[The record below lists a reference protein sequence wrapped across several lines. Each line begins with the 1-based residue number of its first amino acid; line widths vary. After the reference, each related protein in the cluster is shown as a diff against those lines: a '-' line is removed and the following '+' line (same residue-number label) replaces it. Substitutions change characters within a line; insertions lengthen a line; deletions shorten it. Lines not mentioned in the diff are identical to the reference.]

1 MAVEEQL
8 EQAKKA
14 VERQIKMALIQ
25 KSMTQAELA
34 AKSGIERTAL
44 NKIEK
49 GTRKVSSDELKA
61 IALALNT
68 SADMLLDLKDPELTW
83 ADLGMPYGGKIPEE
97 LKDTYADIA
106 RGYFKRHPEYLDKE

>member
-1 MAVEEQL
+1 MNDENKLA
-8 EQAKKA
+8 
-14 VERQIKMALIQ
+14 Q
-25 KSMTQAELA
+25 KIVNLREAQNMSQAELA
-34 AKSGIERTAL
+34 DKSRIERTAL

-68 SADMLLDLKDPELTW
+68 SADVLLGLKESELTW
-83 ADLGMPYGGKIPEE
+83 ADLGMPYRGQIPED

-106 RGYFKRHPEYLDKE
+106 KGYFRRHPEYLNKD